1 MVALVRGVMERLR
14 MKNIKAIG
22 LLLTA
27 LVLGLVAAVYAAS
40 WASRQS
46 DAAATVVVAAVDV
59 ELGTRLAPEMLKLV
73 QWPSGAVPTGAFAS
87 LEALQGRVLRVGVL
101 RGDALVERKLA
112 PAGAQGG
119 LSAVITQGKRAMT
132 VRVNDVV
139 GVAGFALPGTF
150 VDVMVNTQKGRGDDG
165 HISKTVLEQVLV
177 LAVAQEASRDETQP
191 KVVSAVTLELTPQD
205 AEKLDLARSVG
216 TLSLVLRNQVDRQR
230 VNTAGTTKQ
239 QLLDG
244 SAPPPAA
251 VAPRPGRGTG
261 SAAQAAAHRARLP
274 AAPST
279 SASTT
284 PLAAPSASPSTSP
297 LAAPSTAPLAAPLA
311 APSAALEVAPPAAP
325 PAAPLAAPPA
335 AAPAA
340 PAAAAPAAPPAA
352 PAAAAPE
359 AVGHGAHA
367 HPAAAPAA
375 SAPATPPSPAAVP
388 VAPRPCVEVI
398 HNGARVV
405 HCF

>member
-1 MVALVRGVMERLR
+1 MVALVRGVNKGLR
-14 MKNIKAIG
+14 MKNVKAIG
-22 LLLTA
+22 LLLAA

-46 DAAATVVVAAVDV
+46 DAAATRVVVAAVDV
-59 ELGTRLAPEMLKLV
+59 ELGTRLTPEMLTLV
-73 QWPSGAVPTGAFAS
+73 DWPTGAVPAGAFAS

-150 VDVMVNTQKGRGDDG
+150 VDVMVNTQRGRGDDG

-230 VNTAGTTKQ
+230 VSTVGTTKQ
-239 QLLDG
+239 QLLDA
-244 SAPPPAA
+244 SAAPRTA
-251 VAPRPGRGTG
+251 VAPLAPRRTPAATQ
-261 SAAQAAAHRARLP
+261 AQAASHRAQPPVANEP
-274 AAPST
+274 APVDH
-279 SASTT
+279 SAH
-284 PLAAPSASPSTSP
+284 A
-297 LAAPSTAPLAAPLA
+297 
-311 APSAALEVAPPAAP
+311 EH
-325 PAAPLAAPPA
+325 

-340 PAAAAPAAPPAA
+340 VTAPA
-352 PAAAAPE
+352 
-359 AVGHGAHA
+359 VI
-367 HPAAAPAA
+367 AAPAA
-375 SAPATPPSPAAVP
+375 SAAPAALP
-388 VAPRPCVEVI
+388 RLEEGAGAAPASPRPCVEVI
-398 HNGARVV
+398 HNGSRVV